1 MTATQTID
9 RTGLFQGAGAYLC
22 WGLLPLYFKALEG
35 VPAVEVLAN
44 RICWALVL
52 LVAITFAT
60 RRMPQLRAVFANRR
74 AVLML
79 GVSALLICLN
89 WLTYIWA
96 VQNAHVLPAS
106 LGYFLNPLVN
116 VLLGMVFLGERLTR
130 GQAVAVGIAACG
142 VAVLAS
148 QAAAGLWISLTLAL
162 SFGLYGL
169 VRKITPAESL
179 EGLTV
184 EATLLLPIAGGYLA
198 FEAFSGTIAL
208 GSSPGIT
215 LLLVLL
221 GAVTAAPLLL
231 FNAAAKR
238 LRYATLGLLQY
249 LAPTLQ
255 FLLAVLAFGEA
266 MTTAH
271 IVCFAAIWTGLA
283 SYAVDGVRTTRRV
296 RAAARAA

>member
-1 MTATQTID
+1 MTHGTHSID
-9 RTGLFQGAGAYLC
+9 RTGFFQGAGAYLM
-22 WGLLPLYFKALEG
+22 WGLLPLYFKAVIA

-52 LVAITFAT
+52 LIAITAFTGRIDRLRSVFAH
-60 RRMPQLRAVFANRR
+60 PRAVAMLAVS
-74 AVLML
+74 AVL
-79 GVSALLICLN
+79 ICVN

-96 VQNAHVLPAS
+96 VQNAHVLAAS
-106 LGYFLNPLVN
+106 LGYFLNPLIN
-116 VLLGMVFLGERLTR
+116 VLLGMMFLGERLSR
-130 GQAVAVGIAACG
+130 VQKMAVLLAAAG
-142 VAVLAS
+142 VAVLAVE
-148 QAAAGLWISLTLAL
+148 AAAGLWISLTLAL
-162 SFGLYGL
+162 SFGFYGL
-169 VRKITPAESL
+169 VRKTAPAESL

-184 EATLLLPIAGGYLA
+184 EATLLLPVAGGYLIWRA
-198 FEAFSGTIAL
+198 SHGGIAL

-215 LLLVLL
+215 ILLVLL

-266 MTTAH
+266 MTGAH
-271 IVCFAAIWTGLA
+271 ILCFTLIWIGLA
-283 SYAVDGVRTTRRV
+283 IYAVDGVRSARRM
-296 RAAARAA
+296 RPAPIE